1 MIMTINKTSSTHNQQ
16 RKATNTMAFSVMGK
30 HSHLEPLEAV
40 SEGNNRKKEGEVK
53 IYISLDSL
61 ICLAGIII
69 LTLNL
74 LGLSL
79 KGITEERKRR
89 SKKIYIKLDSLICRA
104 GITLNLLKLSLKGI
118 IKERRN
124 KSI

>member
-40 SEGNNRKKEGEVK
+40 SEGNNRRKEGEVK

-89 SKKIYIKLDSLICRA
+89 SKKNIYQPGFPNLPCRNYLEPLEA
-104 GITLNLLKLSLKGI
+104 VTEGN
-118 IKERRN
+118 N
-124 KSI
+124 KRKKK